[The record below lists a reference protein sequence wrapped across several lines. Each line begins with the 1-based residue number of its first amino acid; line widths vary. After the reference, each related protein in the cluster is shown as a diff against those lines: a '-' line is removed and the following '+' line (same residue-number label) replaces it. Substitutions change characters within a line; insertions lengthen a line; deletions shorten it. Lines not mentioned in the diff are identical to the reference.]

1 MKDIEISRIKKVD
14 ISEYSSILA
23 VVILVIFFT
32 LNNGNFLSAF
42 NINNILTDMAP
53 LLAVGLGVTFVLLIG
68 SIDLSIGAIVSVSAI
83 LLAML
88 IPDYGYWAYLIA
100 IAFGILAGF
109 LNGILYTKLKIPS
122 FISTLG
128 TMSVFQSFAYIISD
142 GEPIQIE
149 VKDWKFISFE
159 KFDIGIIPSIYIVT
173 LILFALMYMIQ
184 KKTKLGKYLYA
195 IGGNERS
202 SRIAGINV
210 DRIKILVFTLSG
222 LCCSIGGILLAI
234 KLKSGVPTVGV
245 PITLMGIATVVLGG
259 TSLTG
264 GKGSVVRAL
273 VGVTLVLV
281 IQNGMSIMGVD
292 AFWQQIIFG
301 FLIILAVLLTTD
313 RRGRDTVIK

>member
-1 MKDIEISRIKKVD
+1 MKVLEMNRIKKLN
-14 ISEYSSILA
+14 ISEYSSIFA
-23 VVILVIFFT
+23 VVALVIFFS

-42 NINNILTDMAP
+42 NINSILIDMAP

-68 SIDLSIGAIVSVSAI
+68 SIDLSIGAIVSVSAV
-83 LLAML
+83 LLSLL
-88 IPDYGYWAYLIA
+88 ITDYGYWAYLVA
-100 IAFGILAGF
+100 IAFGLFAG
-109 LNGILYTKLKIPS
+109 LINGILYTKLKIPS

-128 TMSVFQSFAYIISD
+128 TMSIFQSFAYILSK
-142 GEPIQIE
+142 GEPVQIG
-149 VKDWKFISFE
+149 VQDWKFISFE
-159 KFDIGIIPSIYIVT
+159 KFDIGIIPSVFIVT
-173 LILFALMYMIQ
+173 LILFAFMYLIQ
-184 KKTKLGKYLYA
+184 RKTKLGKYLYA

-202 SRIAGINV
+202 SKIAGINV

-259 TSLTG
+259 TALTG
-264 GKGSVVRAL
+264 GKGSVIRA
-273 VGVTLVLV
+273 VIGVTLVLV

-301 FLIILAVLLTTD
+301 LLIILAVLLTTD
-313 RRGRDTVIK
+313 RSGRDTIIK